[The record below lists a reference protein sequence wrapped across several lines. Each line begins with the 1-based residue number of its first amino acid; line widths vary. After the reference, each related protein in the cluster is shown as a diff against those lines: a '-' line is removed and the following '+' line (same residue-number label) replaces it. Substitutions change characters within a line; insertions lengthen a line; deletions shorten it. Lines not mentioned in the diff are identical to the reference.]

1 MISYVY
7 DWLNNMPSPAIIRI
21 AKILAKGTSENEHEA
36 MQGIAGAYA
45 RMKHDHITFDDILAL
60 TADDLQTHFYQNTLN
75 KLLDYILSEATD
87 LSPSEKRTQYAQYS
101 LIIAHK
107 FAGIDEPTGQGST
120 NNSTNNRSSHTKT
133 DEKTTRQDHTKSY
146 HDRHGNNPNGDQ
158 SQNTHHNGTNNTQ
171 GDAHTKNT
179 QTPHQEPKNHHPDPK
194 SQTFTVFGH
203 TFSFSPATFLAGMA
217 ESFGRGSFF
226 HACFTQPLAGLNLLY
241 VSFIFSIVIATILML
256 TLGLIYAIVPFT
268 VPNISFSTAFAGL
281 ATASI
286 AIKARQLFL
295 SGWFG

>member
-1 MISYVY
+1 MATYDEIS
-7 DWLNNMPSPAIIRI
+7 RI
-21 AKILAKGTSENEHEA
+21 AKILARATSANEAEAIQCIQSAYKRMVRDNVTLENLLTLPVQELYQA
-36 MQGIAGAYA
+36 SLN
-45 RMKHDHITFDDILAL
+45 RLVDHII
-60 TADDLQTHFYQNTLN
+60 N
-75 KLLDYILSEATD
+75 LDTTM
-87 LSPSEKRTQYAQYS
+87 SPSEKRRLYAKQIS
-101 LIIAHK
+101 IIALK
-107 FAGIDEPTGQGST
+107 FLEEDDVDLNQQYHYKETAEPKSGANDEPPKG
-120 NNSTNNRSSHTKT
+120 KT
-133 DEKTTRQDHTKSY
+133 RAEEAKGY
-146 HDRHGNNPNGDQ
+146 HERHGNTGNQNNNANQ

-203 TFSFSPATFLAGMA
+203 TFSFSPATFLASMA

-241 VSFIFSIVIATILML
+241 VSFIFSIIIATILML

-268 VPNISFSTAFAGL
+268 VPNISFSTAFAAL

-286 AIKARQLFL
+286 VIKARQLFL

>member
-1 MISYVY
+1 
-7 DWLNNMPSPAIIRI
+7 MPSPTILRI

-60 TADDLQTHFYQNTLN
+60 PAADLQTHFYQNTLN
-75 KLLDYILSEATD
+75 KLLDHILKETTD
-87 LSPSEKRTQYAQYS
+87 LSPSDKRTQYAQYS
-101 LIIAHK
+101 LIIALK

-120 NNSTNNRSSHTKT
+120 HTESTSKTKT
-133 DEKTTRQDHTKSY
+133 DQTTDKTKEQTQEEQAKSY
-146 HDRHGNNPNGDQ
+146 HDRHGNTGNQNSNANQ

-171 GDAHTKNT
+171 GDARTKNA

-241 VSFIFSIVIATILML
+241 VSFIFSIVIAITLML